1 MLQQFIGAVTY
12 RMKKSGKLHARG
24 VYVTTSRFSEGAK
37 KMLDEMS
44 DSYVGYDGDELF
56 DLAKECSFGI
66 VQKDG
71 EWVLDDNLLSGEKA
85 FFNM

>member
-1 MLQQFIGAVTY
+1 MQQFIGAVTY
-12 RMKKSGKLHARG
+12 RMKKSGKLHGRG

-37 KMLDEMS
+37 KMLDDLS
-44 DSYVGYDGDELF
+44 DAYVGYDGDDLF
-56 DLAKECSFGI
+56 DLAKECNFGV

-71 EWVLDDNLLSGEKA
+71 EWVLDENLLVGEKA